1 MSKVAQRIAEINNC
15 NRKVL
20 SIFLTAGFPEKS
32 KTIELASLIYDNGA
46 DIIELGMPFSDPLAD
61 GPVIQKAS
69 FQALQNGVTMKYIMD
84 TARTIKDKYPSKSL
98 LLMGYA
104 NPILSYGIKK
114 FYADCLEAGVDGLIV
129 PDIPLEEFDSFY
141 GDVFKDLDKILL
153 TTPVSSESRILE
165 IDQKSGGFVYCVS
178 ILGTTGARDIFD
190 ETTLI
195 NLQRTRDILKKNK
208 MMIGFGISNAA
219 SVKKFSPYCDGVIVG
234 SAVIKSI
241 EADYNNQNMN
251 WDETVKL
258 IKELFEATK

>member
-1 MSKVAQRIAEINNC
+1 MSKVAQRIAEINKS
-15 NRKVL
+15 NRKAL
-20 SIFLTAGFPEKS
+20 SIFLTAGFPERN

-69 FQALQNGVTMKYIMD
+69 FTALQNGVTMKYIID
-84 TARTIKDKYPSKSL
+84 TAHAIKENYPSKSL

-104 NPILSYGIKK
+104 NPILSYGVDK
-114 FYADCLEAGVDGLIV
+114 FYEDCLASGVDGLIV

-141 GDVFKDLDKILL
+141 GDKFEKLDKIML
-153 TTPVSSESRILE
+153 TTPVSSESRISE
-165 IDQKSGGFVYCVS
+165 IDQKSEGFVYCVS

-190 ETTLI
+190 ETTLV

-241 EADYNNQNMN
+241 ETDYNKHNLN

-258 IKELFEATK
+258 IKELYNATK